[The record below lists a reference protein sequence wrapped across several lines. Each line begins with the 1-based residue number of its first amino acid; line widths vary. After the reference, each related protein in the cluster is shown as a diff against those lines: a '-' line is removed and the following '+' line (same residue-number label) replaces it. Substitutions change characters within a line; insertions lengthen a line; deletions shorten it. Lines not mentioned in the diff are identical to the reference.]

1 MIGKA
6 TEELS
11 AGREVTITGLDKRS
25 VQGPVEDINVGAR
38 TVSVDGNLEH
48 GVTGTHTAMSNGDMC
63 LASGAKLLATV
74 AGAAI
79 EILGDKI
86 SISAGGSTI
95 VIDGSGVSVNGAE
108 IKLNC

>member
-1 MIGKA
+1 MEQAI
-6 TEELS
+6 S
-11 AGREVTITGLDKRS
+11 
-25 VQGPVEDINVGAR
+25 
-38 TVSVDGNLEH
+38 
-48 GVTGTHTAMSNGDMC
+48 GTHTLFSNGDMT
-63 LASGAKLLATV
+63 LASGSKLVATV
-74 AGAAI
+74 GGAAI

>member
-1 MIGKA
+1 M
-6 TEELS
+6 T
-11 AGREVTITGLDKRS
+11 
-25 VQGPVEDINVGAR
+25 
-38 TVSVDGNLEH
+38 
-48 GVTGTHTAMSNGDMC
+48 
-63 LASGAKLLATV
+63 LASGSKLVATV
-74 AGAAI
+74 GGAAI